1 MLFWL
6 LAGIVVYYL
15 AVLSPSLVLIPQIGL
30 GSYLGS
36 RDIRPDMGK
45 IEGRMRRAVDNLR
58 ESFPVFLGLGTL
70 ALVVPEA
77 DIALAVTGAM
87 TFVVAR
93 AAYHIAYMMGI
104 PLLRSTIW
112 TVGGVGLGLMAI
124 ALV

>member
-1 MLFWL
+1 MLFWI

-36 RDIRPDMGK
+36 RDSRPDVGK
-45 IEGRMRRAVDNLR
+45 IEGRLRRAVDNLR
-58 ESFPVFLGLGTL
+58 ESFPIFLGLGVL
-70 ALVVPEA
+70 AFVVPDA
-77 DIALAVTGAM
+77 DSGMATTGAM
-87 TFVVAR
+87 TFVIAR
-93 AAYHIAYMMGI
+93 LAYHLIYLMGI

-112 TVGGVGLGLMAI
+112 TVGAIGLGLMAV